1 MWYKLNGIPINF
13 KPDSIKVNI
22 LHCTNI
28 FTNNVL
34 I

>member
-28 FTNNVL
+28 
-34 I
+34 IKMS